1 MVEIEWEIK
10 SFKELNTNELY
21 ELLRL
26 RVDVFVVEQNCPYP
40 EIDGKDSHPETLHL
54 FGKNKD
60 GKNKDG
66 KIVAYSRILPPG
78 LSYKQV
84 SMGRVVVEKN
94 SRGQGIFDVMLK
106 KALEQIKRTWPNESV
121 QIGAQVYLKDFYQSH
136 GFEAAS
142 ENYIEDGI
150 PHIDMIR
157 K

>member
-1 MVEIEWEIK
+1 MIEIEWEIK
-10 SFKELNTNELY
+10 TFKALDTDELY

-40 EIDGKDSHPETLHL
+40 EIDGKDRHPEAFHL
-54 FGKNKD
+54 FGKNE
-60 GKNKDG
+60 DG

-94 SRGQGIFDVMLK
+94 SRGQGISDVILK
-106 KALEQIKRTWPNESV
+106 KALEQIKRIWPSDGI
-121 QIGAQVYLKDFYQSH
+121 QIGAQAYLKDFYQSH
-136 GFEAAS
+136 GFEPS
-142 ENYIEDGI
+142 SRSYIEDGI

>member
-1 MVEIEWEIK
+1 MIEIEWEIK
-10 SFKELNTNELY
+10 TFKALDTDELY

-40 EIDGKDSHPETLHL
+40 ELDGKDIHPETLHL
-54 FGKNKD
+54 I

-94 SRGQGIFDVMLK
+94 SRGQGIFDILLK
-106 KALEQIKRTWPNESV
+106 KALDQINRIWPNESI
-121 QIGAQVYLKDFYQSH
+121 QIGAQMYLKDIYQSH
-136 GFEAAS
+136 GFEPAS
-142 ENYIEDGI
+142 KSYIEDGI
-150 PHIDMIR
+150 PHLDMIR